1 MSDAENFKGLQRFDV
16 QFGGEDAIARIAALE
31 AQVAAADRLV
41 QSAVRL
47 VDVAV
52 RISEVDN
59 DNRMMDDVAD
69 TQADIAAYRAIPLP
83 AEPAMAVKVKPLVWN
98 EIKAPV
104 AVACVGVY
112 LMSHDFDGW
121 YWILTQQGRVVNM
134 ATKPDLE
141 LTTAKA
147 AAQAD
152 LDTRIRAALE
162 E

>member
-1 MSDAENFKGLQRFDV
+1 MTAAEMREAAAMRADNWTGDWD
-16 QFGGEDAIARIAALE
+16 GEQLGDAI
-31 AQVAAADRLV
+31 
-41 QSAVRL
+41 
-47 VDVAV
+47 
-52 RISEVDN
+52 
-59 DNRMMDDVAD
+59 
-69 TQADIAAYRAIPLP
+69 RAIPLP

-134 ATKPDLE
+134 ETKPDLE

-152 LDTRIRAALE
+152 HDARIRAALE